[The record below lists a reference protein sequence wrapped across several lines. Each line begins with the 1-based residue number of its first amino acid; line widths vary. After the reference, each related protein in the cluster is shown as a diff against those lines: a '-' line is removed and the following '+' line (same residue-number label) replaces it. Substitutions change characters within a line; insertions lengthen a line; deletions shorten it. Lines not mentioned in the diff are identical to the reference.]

1 MQTRGAASDGSPESK
16 RCSSPRMVHL
26 RGLIVL
32 GVIGPI
38 VRACS
43 AVHAADQQAYCF
55 TDAGVPVTISVAGT
69 YMNGTLT
76 YADPATRF
84 TIPITGA
91 LPHGVAAEGDAGGSH
106 VSVIV
111 EGDEFRAHAKRN
123 GVEGFATGKCQ

>member
-1 MQTRGAASDGSPESK
+1 MHLGSL
-16 RCSSPRMVHL
+16 V
-26 RGLIVL
+26 VL
-32 GVIGPI
+32 GVIGLI
-38 VRACS
+38 ARACS
-43 AVHAADQQAYCF
+43 DAHTADNQIYCF

-106 VSVIV
+106 FSVIV